1 MPGPTVV
8 LLGMLTKIPVA
19 GPAWLVLHYME
30 GLRRLGFDP
39 WYVEAHA
46 RTPSMFME
54 YEDDNASH
62 KAAGFVARIMR
73 RYGFGDRWAF
83 HALHEDGRVYGLSEG
98 RLKRLYRSAELIVNL
113 HGGTA
118 PLPEHA
124 ETGRLVYLETDPV
137 ELEVEVYDGRQEA
150 IDSLEQHVAFF
161 TWGLNYGQ
169 PDCAVPL
176 HDRLSAVP
184 SPPPVLLDAWA
195 AGPVRSSAPFTTVA
209 NWEQP
214 WRALEIDGV
223 TYHWSKHFEF
233 LKVVDLPTQV
243 EASLELALSSCSD
256 EDRGL
261 LARKGWRVRDALPL
275 SAELDVYRDYIQS
288 SLGEFSVAK
297 EQNVRLRS
305 GWFSERSATY
315 LAAGRPVVLQ
325 DTGFESFL
333 PVGEGLFSFDNT
345 DEAAA
350 AIETILSDPARHAR
364 AAREIAREFL
374 AVDVVLRDLLRHVD
388 AVIPATAAR
397 RA

>member
-1 MPGPTVV
+1 MAGPPVV

-54 YEDDNASH
+54 HEDDDASD
-62 KAAGFVARIMR
+62 KAAGFVARIMS

-83 HALHEDGRVYGLSEG
+83 HALHEDGRVYGLSET
-98 RLKRLYRSAELIVNL
+98 RLKRLYSSAELIVNL

-137 ELEVEVYDGRQEA
+137 ELEVELYDGRREA

-195 AGPVRSSAPFTTVA
+195 AGPARPSAPFTTVA

-214 WRALEIDGV
+214 LASARDRRRHVPLEQALRVLEGRRPSEPGRGV
-223 TYHWSKHFEF
+223 
-233 LKVVDLPTQV
+233 
-243 EASLELALSSCSD
+243 
-256 EDRGL
+256 
-261 LARKGWRVRDALPL
+261 
-275 SAELDVYRDYIQS
+275 
-288 SLGEFSVAK
+288 
-297 EQNVRLRS
+297 
-305 GWFSERSATY
+305 
-315 LAAGRPVVLQ
+315 
-325 DTGFESFL
+325 
-333 PVGEGLFSFDNT
+333 
-345 DEAAA
+345 
-350 AIETILSDPARHAR
+350 AR
-364 AAREIAREFL
+364 ACTFELQRRRPWAPRPQWVAC
-374 AVDVVLRDLLRHVD
+374 
-388 AVIPATAAR
+388 AR
-397 RA
+397 RAPALRGARRLQGLHPVVARRVQRRQGPERPPSQRVVQRAQRHIPRGGPPSRPPGHRVRIVPSGRRGSFLLRQRRRSRCRDRDDSFGPRPACSRCPGDSTRVPRGRRRPARPAPAR

>member
-1 MPGPTVV
+1 
-8 LLGMLTKIPVA
+8 MLTKIPVA

-54 YEDDNASH
+54 HDDDHASD
-62 KAAGFVARIMR
+62 KAAGFVARVMS

-83 HALHEDGRVYGLSEG
+83 HALHEDGRVYGSSEA

-113 HGGTA
+113 HGGTV

-124 ETGRLVYLETDPV
+124 QTGRLVYLETDPV
-137 ELEVEVYDGRQEA
+137 ELEVELYDGRREA
-150 IDSLEQHVAFF
+150 IDSFEQHVAFF

-195 AGPVRSSAPFTTVA
+195 ADTARPSAPFTTVA
-209 NWEQP
+209 NWKQS
-214 WRALEIDGV
+214 WRALEIDGD
-223 TYHWSKHFEF
+223 TYHWSKHLEF
-233 LKVVDLPTQV
+233 LKVVDLPSRV
-243 EASLELALSSCSD
+243 GARLELALSSCCE
-256 EDRGL
+256 EDRQL
-261 LARKGWRVRDALPL
+261 LARNGWRVRDALQL

-297 EQNVRLRS
+297 DQNVRLRS
-305 GWFSERSATY
+305 GWFSERSAMY

-325 DTGFESFL
+325 DTGFDSFL
-333 PVGEGLFSFDNT
+333 PVGEGLFSFAT
-345 DEAAA
+345 AEEAAA
-350 AIETILSDPARHAR
+350 AIEAILTDPVRHAR
-364 AAREIAREFL
+364 AARDIAREYL
-374 AVDVVLRDLLRHVD
+374 SVDVVLRDLLRHVD
-388 AVIPATAAR
+388 AFVPATVAR